1 MKYILLVL
9 CMMIFAACAGD
20 YASRDGRYYIRVGY
34 LPITHAMTLFV
45 TNDMVSDDAPFGLVL
60 ERFSSW
66 PDLMDALNGGHIDGA
81 SVLIQLAMASNEAG
95 VDLRAV
101 ALGHRDGNIV
111 AVANYIETVQD
122 LRGRIVAIP
131 SPMSTHSFLLKMLL
145 WENDMTADDITIIQL
160 PPAEMVPALA
170 SGSISGYV
178 VAEPFGARAVTLGV
192 GRKLAESEEIWENS
206 ICCALVFSYDFISN
220 NEEIADLFMQK
231 YHQAAAFLQQ
241 NINPMSE
248 EIREIALR
256 HLPIDE
262 ETLIYSMKW
271 ISFSELDICENEYAE
286 LYRLTLELG
295 LLASP
300 PTFEDFVLNHCCIG
314 ELAR

>member
-1 MKYILLVL
+1 LKYVLLVL
-9 CMMIFAACAGD
+9 CISLLSACAGD
-20 YASRDGRYYIRVGY
+20 HRSRDDRPNVRIGY
-34 LPITHAMTLFV
+34 LPITHAMALFV
-45 TNDMVSDDAPFGLVL
+45 ANDMLCDDAPYGMVL

-81 SVLIQLAMASNEAG
+81 SVLIQLAMASHYAG

-145 WENDMTADDITIIQL
+145 WENGMTDDDVTIIQL

-192 GRKLAESEEIWENS
+192 GRKLAESGEIWENS
-206 ICCALVFSYDFISN
+206 ICCALVFSSDFIKN
-220 NEEIADLFMQK
+220 NAEAADFILQK
-231 YHQAAAFLQQ
+231 YHEAADFLQQ
-241 NINPMSE
+241 NLHPMSDN
-248 EIREIALR
+248 IQEIAMR
-256 HLPIDE
+256 HLLIDE
-262 ETLIYSMKW
+262 ETLMYSIEW
-271 ISFSELDICENEYAE
+271 ISFDSLFIDEEEYAE
-286 LYRLTLELG
+286 LYRLTMELG
-295 LLASP
+295 LLSSP
-300 PTFEDFVLNHCCIG
+300 PPFDDFINSVI
-314 ELAR
+314 ERRP